1 MFDCS
6 LCLNSD
12 EYLLTSR
19 FCTKCKRIKHLLS
32 IYGAEVYLTLEEV
45 LVRNA
50 DQQKNKIATSIK
62 PKIERTL
69 RSTNPTPSLPG
80 VIVSNLPK

>member
-12 EYLLTSR
+12 EYLVTSK
-19 FCTKCKRIKHLLS
+19 FCSKCKRIKHLLS

-50 DQQKNKIATSIK
+50 AQQKNKIATSIK

-69 RSTNPTPSLPG
+69 RSTNP
-80 VIVSNLPK
+80 IVLNLPK

>member
-12 EYLLTSR
+12 EYLVTAR
-19 FCTKCKRIKHLLS
+19 FCTKCKGIKHLLS
-32 IYGAEVYLTLEEV
+32 IYGSEVYLTLEEV

-69 RSTNPTPSLPG
+69 RSTNP
-80 VIVSNLPK
+80 VILNQTK

>member
-1 MFDCS
+1 MWDCS

-19 FCTKCKRIKHLLS
+19 FCSKCKRIKHLLS
-32 IYGAEVYLTLEEV
+32 IYGDDVYLTLEEV
-45 LVRNA
+45 LVRNSN
-50 DQQKNKIATSIK
+50 QQKNKIETTIK

-69 RSTNPTPSLPG
+69 RSKDKEIIKEIKDN
-80 VIVSNLPK
+80 K

>member
-12 EYLLTSR
+12 EYLVTSR
-19 FCTKCKRIKHLLS
+19 FCSKCKRIKHLLS

-69 RSTNPTPSLPG
+69 RSTNP
-80 VIVSNLPK
+80 IISNLTK

>member
-12 EYLLTSR
+12 EYLVTSK
-19 FCTKCKRIKHLLS
+19 FCSKCKRIKHLLS
-32 IYGAEVYLTLEEV
+32 IYGSEVYLTLEEV

-69 RSTNPTPSLPG
+69 RSTNP
-80 VIVSNLPK
+80 VILNQTK

>member
-12 EYLLTSR
+12 EYLVTSR
-19 FCTKCKRIKHLLS
+19 FCSKCKRIKHLLS

-69 RSTNPTPSLPG
+69 RSTIPTPAP
-80 VIVSNLPK
+80 IVSNLPK

>member
-1 MFDCS
+1 MWDCS

-19 FCTKCKRIKHLLS
+19 FCSKCKRIKHLLS
-32 IYGAEVYLTLEEV
+32 IYGEDVYLTLEEV
-45 LVRNA
+45 LVRNSN
-50 DQQKNKIATSIK
+50 QQKNKIETTIK

-69 RSTNPTPSLPG
+69 RSKDKEIIKEIKDN
-80 VIVSNLPK
+80 K

>member
-1 MFDCS
+1 MWDCS

-19 FCTKCKRIKHLLS
+19 FCSKCKRIKHLLS
-32 IYGAEVYLTLEEV
+32 IYGEDVYLTLEEV
-45 LVRNA
+45 LVRNSN
-50 DQQKNKIATSIK
+50 QQKNKIETTIK

-69 RSTNPTPSLPG
+69 RSKEIIKEIKDN
-80 VIVSNLPK
+80 K